1 MEIKTKSDLQQIA
14 VIGGYLPRQCG
25 IATFT
30 SDLCESL
37 ATQFPASQFFAVPVT
52 DAQAG
57 YDYPPRVRFEFA
69 ERDIDS
75 YTGAADFL
83 NLNDVDIVSVQH
95 EYGIFGGSAGSY
107 LLALLRDL
115 RMPVVTTLH
124 TILQNPNPDQRQVM
138 GEIGRLS
145 DRLVVMSHRGKQFL
159 QEIYKIPPEKI
170 DLIPHGIPDV
180 PFTDSSFFKDKLG
193 VEGRFVLLSF
203 GLLSANKGL
212 ENVIEA
218 LPAIIAR
225 YPNVVYVVVGAT
237 HPHVRQSEGESY
249 RLYLEQ
255 LAQDLG
261 VAHCVIFH
269 NRFVS
274 INELL
279 EFIGAADI
287 YITPYLN
294 PAQIVSGTLAYT
306 VGAGKAVIS
315 TPYWHAEEL
324 LAEGR
329 GLLVPFKNPQAI
341 AEQVLYLLTN
351 ETARHAMRKQAYLHA
366 RNMIWPAV
374 AQQYMSSFERARD
387 ERRQKPRAMFVAP
400 TLDKRPRA
408 LPDIDLAH
416 IHRMTDDIG
425 ILQHAIITVPSY
437 AEGYTTDDNARALG
451 LTALIEQF
459 GEIALPE
466 VQNLM
471 SRYLGFLWYA
481 YNAQTGRFRN
491 FLSFDRRWTEDV
503 GSEDSHGRALWGLGC
518 LLGHSHNL
526 GLRGSASRLFQLALP
541 AAIDLKSP
549 RAWAFTITSLHEYL
563 KQFQGDRTATTVRD
577 TLVQKLMDSY
587 LAHST
592 PDRPWFEDSLSY
604 CNAHLPCALL
614 LGGQSLGKPEMTQAG
629 LKALEWLVG
638 VQRPEGKHFV
648 PIGSNGFYPNGGT
661 RARFDQQP
669 IEAYAT
675 LSACLEAHRITGE
688 ERWKKEAQHA
698 FDWFLG
704 RNDLRLSLYDA
715 ATGGCRDGLHSDR
728 LNQNEGAESTLA
740 FLLSLLEWRLSENVI
755 INGRKTSNGNHRT

>member
-1 MEIKTKSDLQQIA
+1 MDTKTKSDLQQIA
-14 VIGGYLPRQCG
+14 VIGGFLPRQCG

-30 SDLCESL
+30 TDLCESL
-37 ATQFPASQFFAVPVT
+37 AAKFPTKQFFAVPVT
-52 DAQAG
+52 DSVDG
-57 YDYPPRVRFEFA
+57 YDYPARVRFEFK
-69 ERDIDS
+69 ERDLDS
-75 YTGAADFL
+75 YASAADFL
-83 NLNDVDIVSVQH
+83 NLNDVDIVCVQH

-124 TILQNPNPDQRQVM
+124 TILQTPNPDQLQVM
-138 GEIGRLS
+138 KELGRLS
-145 DRLVVMSHRGKQFL
+145 DRFVVMTNKGKQFL
-159 QEIYKIPPEKI
+159 EEIYKIPPEKI

-180 PFTDSSFFKDKLG
+180 PFVDSSFFKDKLG

-203 GLLSANKGL
+203 GLLSPNKGI

-237 HPHVRQSEGESY
+237 HPHVRQSEGETY

-255 LAQDLG
+255 LTQDLG

-329 GLLVPFKNPQAI
+329 GLLVPFKDPQAI
-341 AEQVLYLLTN
+341 ADQVLHLLTN
-351 ETARHAMRKQAYLHA
+351 ETERHAMRKLAYLHA
-366 RNMIWPAV
+366 RNMIWPTV
-374 AQQYMSSFERARD
+374 AQQYMDSFERSRD
-387 ERRQKPRAMFVAP
+387 ERLQKPRAMFAPP
-400 TLDKRPRA
+400 TLDRRPRA
-408 LPDIDLAH
+408 LPDINLDH

-437 AEGYTTDDNARALG
+437 SEGYTTDDNARALG
-451 LTALIEQF
+451 LTAMIEQF
-459 GEIALPE
+459 GEIRLAE
-466 VQNLM
+466 AQALM

-481 YNAQTGRFRN
+481 YNSKTGRFRN
-491 FLSFDRRWTEDV
+491 YLPFDRRWVEDA

-518 LLGHSHNL
+518 LLGHSNNL

-541 AAIDLKSP
+541 AAMDLKSP
-549 RAWAFTITSLHEYL
+549 RAWAFTITSLNEYL
-563 KQFQGDRTATTVRD
+563 RQFQGDRTATTVRD
-577 TLVQKLMDSY
+577 TLVLRLMDSY
-587 LAHST
+587 LAVNT
-592 PDRPWFEDSLSY
+592 PDWPWFEDSLSY

-614 LGGQSLGKPEMTQAG
+614 LGGESLGKREMTEAA
-629 LKALEWLVG
+629 LKSLEWLVG
-638 VQRPEGKHFV
+638 IQRPDGRHFV
-648 PIGSNGFYPNGGT
+648 PIGSNGFYPRDAT

-675 LSACLEAHRITGE
+675 LSACLEAYRITGE
-688 ERWKKEAQHA
+688 ERWQKEARRT
-698 FDWFLG
+698 FDWFFG
-704 RNDLRLSLYDA
+704 HNDLRLPLYDA

-728 LNQNEGAESTLA
+728 VNQNEGAESTLA
-740 FLLSLLEWRLSENVI
+740 FLLSLLEWRLSENL
-755 INGRKTSNGNHRT
+755 INERKSNNGYHRT